1 MPLQNNTE
9 MSIRGTK
16 KPVIFA
22 GTCPANSSLVLNSP
36 LISRP
41 FRVFR
46 ISATFAL
53 NQNRTLQLRFYV
65 SSDNS
70 TSTNLPLS
78 GSNILRQAGQVYYL
92 SGDDDTKRIEVD
104 HYQRESNYYLKL
116 LAVNSDAFD
125 HTIDCIVEL
134 EIF

>member
-1 MPLQNNTE
+1 MPLLNDYEQK
-9 MSIRGTK
+9 SKGIK

-41 FRVFR
+41 FRGFR
-46 ISATFAL
+46 ISASFAL
-53 NQNRTLQLRFYV
+53 NQNRSLKLYFYV

-78 GSNILRQAGQVYYL
+78 GSNILRQAGQVFYL

-104 HYQRESNYYLKL
+104 HYQREANYFLKL